1 MQKTISK
8 STKMRS
14 EAAYIH
20 GSPHPKRKVIQKG
33 AKVQQWKEVVEHEIV
48 FSISLNKNI
57 IRSRTRHIPASN
69 LY

>member
-8 STKMRS
+8 STKPRS

-33 AKVQQWKEVVEHEIV
+33 AKIQQWKEIVEHEQV
-48 FSISLNKNI
+48 FSTSLNKTI
-57 IRSRTRHIPASN
+57 TRSRTRHIPA
-69 LY
+69 